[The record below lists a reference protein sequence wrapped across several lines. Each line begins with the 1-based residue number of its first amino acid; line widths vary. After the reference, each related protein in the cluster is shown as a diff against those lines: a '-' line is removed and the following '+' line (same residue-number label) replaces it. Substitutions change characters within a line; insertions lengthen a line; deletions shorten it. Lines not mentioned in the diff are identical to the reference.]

1 MSRIILLTTT
11 TNPFETMTSP
21 IISLL
26 NMALAPALVLVG
38 ALGAIYCIFLGVKLA
53 KAEEPQEREKAKSSL
68 KNAIIGFVLIFV
80 LLVALRV
87 GLPAMQAWSNAAG
100 GR

>member
-1 MSRIILLTTT
+1 MNRIILLT
-11 TNPFETMTSP
+11 TNPFETMTNP
-21 IISLL
+21 LISLL
-26 NMALAPALVLVG
+26 NMALNPALLVVG

-87 GLPAMQAWSNAAG
+87 GLPAMQAWSTAAG
-100 GR
+100 GN